1 MISHVAAALAPVFGR
16 LTVSAD
22 TSGPVV
28 GGTILAANHT
38 SLADPVLVVAALRRL
53 GVDPVIMATA
63 GLWRVPVLGG
73 ALAREGH
80 IPVHRGTA
88 RAASSLSDAARA
100 LEAGRCVLMY
110 GEGGIPARRDSG
122 EAAPLP
128 FRSGL
133 ARLALTT
140 GAPVRPVGQAGA
152 RRVSSGTT
160 AKQLAGVLTAPVR
173 RPRVHVHVGAPL
185 FLPDG
190 LPEATAAAHGAVTS
204 AWHTALSGLAGV
216 GVGVGTP

>member
-16 LTVSAD
+16 MTVSED
-22 TSGPVV
+22 PSGPVV

-38 SLADPVLVVAALRRL
+38 SLADPVIVVAALRRL
-53 GVDPVIMATA
+53 GVEPVIMATA
-63 GLWRVPVLGG
+63 GLWRIPVLGG

-88 RAASSLSDAARA
+88 RAAGSLTDAAAA
-100 LEAGRCVLMY
+100 LAAGRCVLMY
-110 GEGGIPARRDSG
+110 GEGGIPDRRDSG
-122 EAAPLP
+122 EAPPLP

-133 ARLALTT
+133 ARLALAT

-160 AKQLAGVLTAPVR
+160 PKQLAGVLTAPVR

-185 FLPDG
+185 FLPES

-204 AWHTALSGLAGV
+204 AWHTAVFGLV
-216 GVGVGTP
+216 GAARP

>member
-1 MISHVAAALAPVFGR
+1 MISRVAAALAPVFGR
-16 LTVSAD
+16 MTVSED
-22 TSGPVV
+22 SSGPVV

-38 SLADPVLVVAALRRL
+38 SLADPVIVVAALRRL
-53 GVDPVIMATA
+53 GVDPVVMAAA

-88 RAASSLSDAARA
+88 RAAGSLADAAEA
-100 LEAGRCVLMY
+100 LAAGRCVLMY
-110 GEGGIPARRDSG
+110 GEGGIPSRRDSG
-122 EAAPLP
+122 EAEPLP

-133 ARLALTT
+133 ARLARAT

-160 AKQLAGVLTAPVR
+160 AKQLAGVLTATVR

-190 LPEATAAAHGAVTS
+190 LSEATAAAHGAVTS
-204 AWHTALSGLAGV
+204 AWRTAVFGLAGA
-216 GVGVGTP
+216 GAP